1 VHGLRFT
8 FCEGFRTSQDGPDR
22 RGPSP
27 LSNSKSILPG
37 AEPKVGIEP
46 TAYALPRRCSTSEL
60 LGPAGR
66 NGTNR
71 SVDGSAGALVQ
82 FDLT

>member
-8 FCEGFRTSQDGPDR
+8 FCAGFRTGQDGPWTDADWALR
-22 RGPSP
+22 P
-27 LSNSKSILPG
+27 

-71 SVDGSAGALVQ
+71 SVDASAGPLVQ
-82 FDLT
+82 LGLT

>member
-1 VHGLRFT
+1 MAYASRSAKASGRV
-8 FCEGFRTSQDGPDR
+8 RTGRDR
-22 RGPSP
+22 RGPRP

-60 LGPAGR
+60 LGPAGP
-66 NGTNR
+66 NGTNH
-71 SVDGSAGALVQ
+71 SVDVSAGPLVQ
-82 FDLT
+82 LGLT